1 MLKFLPYNTLINTTV
16 VVGAVLALSA
26 CSSHN
31 QTPVMAQF
39 QPQYCHTK
47 SNYTLDNGNTA
58 SSRIDVNCTDDPNDK
73 HFLAYSGMAKKWREH
88 YYNVWYHGKQ
98 QKQRGFVCQ
107 KLDGSWEVLNHPYN

>member
-1 MLKFLPYNTLINTTV
+1 
-16 VVGAVLALSA
+16 
-26 CSSHN
+26 
-31 QTPVMAQF
+31 MAQF

-73 HFLAYSGMAKKWREH
+73 HFLAYSGMAKKCREH